1 MCVAPAF
8 SDVMAGSHPNNS
20 IHQAAPCFPHRNS
33 AEGRSKEQHV
43 GTAMFRKC
51 LSPPPHRLS
60 SIWGK
65 FQIPW
70 TNRSQHVLHI
80 PLYFIKSCFILL
92 HP

>member
-51 LSPPPHRLS
+51 LSPPPPPFIFNL
-60 SIWGK
+60 GK
-65 FQIPW
+65 VS
-70 TNRSQHVLHI
+70 N
-80 PLYFIKSCFILL
+80 PLD
-92 HP
+92 